1 MFISMPKFLG
11 IGQYFKYY
19 FFFLGGYMLY
29 KYRYQ
34 LKFLYNKYFATLFV
48 NLERVPN
55 GVGKAS
61 VF

>member
-34 LKFLYNKYFATLFV
+34 LKFFI
-48 NLERVPN
+48 
-55 GVGKAS
+55 
-61 VF
+61 